1 MKSLITLI
9 LIVMTSTKAFA
20 AEGPPF
26 RLSVGFGEVLKYNI
40 RYQNQYYRGKKDL
53 NFTTIPF
60 VNLHYGPIMIASGG
74 LTVSAWGDRD
84 KSVYFN
90 INRQGDRYY
99 GIGMDKRSDSWFFGF
114 GFKYYNFNFITT
126 KDING
131 KSGGRKTALSY
142 SEMKMLEN
150 KNILRG
156 SVALELYDQK
166 YAEYYYG
173 VKSTEVST
181 NRSEYHPDRYVQ
193 LALSGLFIHNF
204 NDNIN
209 GTVGLAFKSIPK
221 AMKDSPTT
229 TNADLESMLIT
240 GISWVFY

>member
-1 MKSLITLI
+1 MKTLITFI
-9 LIVMTSTKAFA
+9 FFFISCHQTFA

-40 RYQNQYYRGKKDL
+40 RYQNQYYRGKKDF

-74 LTVSAWGDRD
+74 LTISAWGNRD
-84 KSVYFN
+84 KSVYLN

-99 GIGMDKRSDSWFFGF
+99 GPGMDKRLDSWFFGL
-114 GFKYYNFNFITT
+114 GVKYYNFNLITT
-126 KDING
+126 EDING
-131 KSGGRKTALSY
+131 KSGGRKTAISY
-142 SEMKMLEN
+142 TEMKMLEN

-156 SVALELYDQK
+156 SIALELYDQK
-166 YAEYYYG
+166 FAEYYYG
-173 VKSTEVST
+173 VKASEVSS
-181 NRSEYHPDRYVQ
+181 NRGEYHPDRYIQ
-193 LALSGLFIHNF
+193 MALSGFFIHNF
-204 NDNIN
+204 SANIN
-209 GTVGLAFKSIPK
+209 GTLGMAFKSIPK

-229 TNADLESMLIT
+229 TNADLESMMIT

>member
-1 MKSLITLI
+1 MKTLI
-9 LIVMTSTKAFA
+9 LLLLIICSFNHAKAS
-20 AEGPPF
+20 EGPPF

-40 RYQNQYYRGKKDL
+40 RYQNQYYRGKKDI

-60 VNLHYGPIMIASGG
+60 INLHYGPIMIASGG
-74 LTVSAWGDRD
+74 LTISAWGNRDR
-84 KSVYFN
+84 SFYFN

-99 GIGMDKRSDSWFFGF
+99 GLGMDKRSDSWFFGA
-114 GFKYYNFNFITT
+114 GFKYYNFNLITT

-156 SVALELYDQK
+156 SIALELYDQK
-166 YAEYYYG
+166 FAEYYYG
-173 VKSTEVST
+173 VKSSEVSS
-181 NRSEYHPDRYVQ
+181 NRSEYHPARYVQ
-193 LALSGLFIHNF
+193 MALSGFFIHNF
-204 NDNIN
+204 NDHIN
-209 GTVGLAFKSIPK
+209 GTLGLAFKSIPK

-229 TNADLESMLIT
+229 TNADLESMMIM